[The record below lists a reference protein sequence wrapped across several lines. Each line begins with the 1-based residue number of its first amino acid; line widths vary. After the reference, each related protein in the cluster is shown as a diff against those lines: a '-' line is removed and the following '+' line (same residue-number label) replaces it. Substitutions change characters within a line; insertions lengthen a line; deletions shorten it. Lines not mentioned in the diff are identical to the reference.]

1 MNAIRQA
8 TLTNTPP
15 TTLTTLTR
23 DIQGVTNSTVG
34 TYVTNNPLASNPTAG
49 VMTLILGQHLIDPN
63 YTYDMESL
71 PLTGGTITTL
81 TKTNIGYATG
91 TGYVN
96 LIGNFTFSGSTQ
108 TDSLY
113 YFTECTSDPTS
124 CIAPNLPHVSGTITE
139 IHQSDA
145 SGNQFMVITKLNLNE
160 ATVEGLIEQGA
171 PTYKIW
177 ELIAESNGGLTVWNN
192 GVTISCPSPSGGGSA
207 ATLPTLTSAGINIE
221 QSFITNCKP

>member
-1 MNAIRQA
+1 MQ
-8 TLTNTPP
+8 
-15 TTLTTLTR
+15 
-23 DIQGVTNSTVG
+23 
-34 TYVTNNPLASNPTAG
+34 YLA
-49 VMTLILGQHLIDPN
+49 
-63 YTYDMESL
+63 
-71 PLTGGTITTL
+71 LTGGIITTL

-91 TGYVN
+91 NGYVN
-96 LIGNFTFSGSTQ
+96 LIGNFTFSGS
-108 TDSLY
+108 SLN
-113 YFTECTSDPTS
+113 YFNNCTSDPTS
-124 CIAPNLPHVSGTITE
+124 CIAPDLPNVSGTITE

-145 SGNQFMVITKLNLNE
+145 SNQFMVITKLNLNE

-192 GVTISCPSPSGGGSA
+192 GVTISCPKPSGGGSA